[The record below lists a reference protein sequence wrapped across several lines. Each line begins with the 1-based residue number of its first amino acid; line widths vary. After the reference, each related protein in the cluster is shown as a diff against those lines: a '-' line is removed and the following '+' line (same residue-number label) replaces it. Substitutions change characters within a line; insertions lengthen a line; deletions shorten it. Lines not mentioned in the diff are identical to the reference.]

1 MTRREIAQRVL
12 ETAPPGSLEYR
23 LAQSVLRPHKLGLG
37 DLVRAHELRAT
48 GLGWKEIAN
57 KLGVSL
63 ATLGRE
69 RKMEAGR

>member
-1 MTRREIAQRVL
+1 MTRRELAQRVL

-23 LAQSVLRPHKLGLG
+23 LAQCVLRKHKLGPD
-37 DLVRAHELRAT
+37 DLARARDLRST
-48 GLGWKEIAN
+48 GMGWKQVAAE
-57 KLGVSL
+57 LGVSL